1 MMETVKVQGYEGLR
15 KDLHTQAII
24 NDDENAFQKAKTAK
38 ERRLQELDRVN
49 SLEDKVTRLE
59 ALIAKLIGE
68 AE

>member
-1 MMETVKVQGYEGLR
+1 METAKVHGHEGLR

-24 NDDENAFQKAKTAK
+24 NDDENAFLKAKSAK
-38 ERRLQELDRVN
+38 ERRLQEINRVN
-49 SLEDKVTRLE
+49 SLEDKVSKLE